1 MGDRRNVLV
10 LEGSTRTMERSLA
23 QVESETVYLPVSFFE
38 SALHLERK
46 DLAPQLVGL
55 CQDDLCIP
63 LPVRSYEGTEYVS
76 SRGLV
81 DALTGAYLW
90 DGKTDRLLMD
100 LRPQPKQAGT
110 QKEIDFALPD
120 LDGKT
125 IQLADFRGKKV
136 IVFAWASW

>member
-1 MGDRRNVLV
+1 
-10 LEGSTRTMERSLA
+10 
-23 QVESETVYLPVSFFE
+23 
-38 SALHLERK
+38 
-46 DLAPQLVGL
+46 
-55 CQDDLCIP
+55 
-63 LPVRSYEGTEYVS
+63 
-76 SRGLV
+76 
-81 DALTGAYLW
+81 
-90 DGKTDRLLMD
+90 MD